1 MNSAILLLAFT
12 GALIACL
19 AVVLLISLLIPLA
32 RRIGLVDKPR
42 GRKQH
47 SGDVPLVGGLAIF
60 IGYVVALVAMGQE
73 DLWRVPE
80 FWVWLGLLLLSLWDD
95 IRPIMVGVRVAAQ
108 VALILLL
115 SHATGLRLEQLGY
128 LMGDQLVV
136 LGWLALP
143 VTLLGLIGIKNGINL
158 IDGLDGLAGTQ
169 VLSVLFWFSVL
180 GMMNGLSFML
190 LLCAPLAGAV
200 LGFLAHNLRF
210 PGRPARVFLGDNG
223 SVFLGFAVGWFAV
236 IGSQRPIPA
245 FAPIEA
251 VWVLGLP
258 VLDTIRVMI
267 SRMARRQSPFAPG
280 RDHLHHLLLDCGWS
294 VNAVVLAMFTAAL
307 AMGGVAW
314 IGRLAGFSEALLF
327 ALFLLLSL
335 AYLLGVQTLE
345 RRLHPAGQ
353 GA

>member
-1 MNSAILLLAFT
+1 
-12 GALIACL
+12 
-19 AVVLLISLLIPLA
+19 
-32 RRIGLVDKPR
+32 
-42 GRKQH
+42 
-47 SGDVPLVGGLAIF
+47 VPLVGGLAIF
-60 IGYVVALVAMGQE
+60 AGYCVALVVMGQW

-80 FWVWLGLLLLSLWDD
+80 FWVWLNLLLLSLWDD
-95 IRPIMVGVRVAAQ
+95 IRHIMVGIRVAAQ
-108 VALILLL
+108 IALITVLCY
-115 SHATGLRLEQLGY
+115 ATGLRLEQLGY

-136 LGWLALP
+136 LGIWALP

-169 VLSVLFWFSVL
+169 VLAVLFWFSVL
-180 GMMNGLSFML
+180 GLLNGVSLL
-190 LLCAPLAGAV
+190 ALLCAPLAGAV
-200 LGFLAHNLRF
+200 LGFLVHNLRL

-223 SVFLGFAVGWFAV
+223 SVFLGFAVGWFSV
-236 IGSQRPIPA
+236 IGSQRSIPA

-267 SRMARRQSPFAPG
+267 SRLGRRQSPFAPG

-294 VNAVVLAMFTAAL
+294 VNAVVLALFAAAL

-314 IGRLAGFSEALLF
+314 IGRLAGLSEALLF

-335 AYLLGVQTLE
+335 SYLLGVQALE
-345 RRLHPAGQ
+345 RRVHSG
-353 GA
+353 GH